1 MNSQDI
7 RDALE
12 DTEIFSSD
20 ISEASD
26 DSDKDKTYN
35 PPVTG
40 NNQSDTDS
48 DSKYGKSS
56 YNKIKK
62 TSSGLFFDILLFKI
76 RLNILYLFIFFYEF
90 FLKIA
95 SVT

>member
-1 MNSQDI
+1 MSQKIAENMKNYKHTFHGLFRERTAVMNSQDI

-48 DSKYGKSS
+48 AHWFRCPGSWLGT
-56 YNKIKK
+56 NKDK
-62 TSSGLFFDILLFKI
+62 
-76 RLNILYLFIFFYEF
+76 
-90 FLKIA
+90 
-95 SVT
+95 

>member
-7 RDALE
+7 REALE

-56 YNKIKK
+56 Y
-62 TSSGLFFDILLFKI
+62 SW
-76 RLNILYLFIFFYEF
+76 
-90 FLKIA
+90 
-95 SVT
+95 